1 MNTLSFSSPELQS
14 IILSKT
20 ENFVG
25 RDFIFSAIN
34 NFLHRYPKGYFTIVG
49 VPGSGKSA
57 ILAQFVRQNPHTIY
71 YNAQIAG
78 KNRVEAFFPEV
89 CTQLNLL
96 LENLSSTPP
105 QPSPQT
111 MTEIGFINAHEGSW
125 LFSTLL
131 QQVSE
136 NLPDQKIIIVID
148 GLDGI
153 DINSQAVGTNLFYLP
168 RYLPDQIYFI
178 FARRPYQKSHSG
190 LLIEAPSQI
199 LDLADFQRENR
210 EDIKA
215 YIRRNL
221 TPLTPLPYKGMGE
234 QESSNSPLLRGEGLG
249 ERFNENED
257 NFMYVQQILKAMTDG
272 FYSANN
278 FEQIP
283 PYLETYYQQH
293 WQKMQGHGLSDV
305 AMDILRVLTAE
316 ETQPMSTVAISKI
329 IKADVFD
336 VAEIME
342 TWLEF
347 LQEIHTNKET
357 KYQLYHHSFRLY
369 LHDYS
374 TLRNI

>member
-1 MNTLSFSSPELQS
+1 MNSLSFSASAKS
-14 IILSKT
+14 

-25 RDFIFSAIN
+25 RDFVFSAIN

-71 YNAQIAG
+71 YNAQIVG

-131 QQVSE
+131 QQVSD

-178 FARRPYQKSHSG
+178 FARRPYQKYHSG

-199 LDLADFQRENR
+199 LDLADYPVENR
-210 EDIKA
+210 EDVKK
-215 YIRRNL
+215 YIQRNL
-221 TPLTPLPYKGMGE
+221 TPLTLLPYKGMGE
-234 QESSNSPLLRGEGLG
+234 QEFSNSPLLPGEGLG
-249 ERFNENED
+249 ERSNLIDKNED
-257 NFMYVQQILKAMTDG
+257 NFMYVQQVLTAFAEG
-272 FYSANN
+272 FYDQPENINS
-278 FEQIP
+278 IP
-283 PYLETYYQQH
+283 LDLESYYQQH
-293 WQKMQGHGLSDV
+293 WQKMQGEGLSDV

-316 ETQPMSTVAISKI
+316 ETQAMSTVAISQI

-336 VAEIME
+336 VAEILE

-369 LHDYS
+369 LYDYS
-374 TLRNI
+374 TLRNS

>member
-1 MNTLSFSSPELQS
+1 MNSLSFSASAKS
-14 IILSKT
+14 

-25 RDFIFSAIN
+25 RDFIFTAIN
-34 NFLHRYPKGYFTIVG
+34 NFLHRYLKGYFTIVG

-111 MTEIGFINAHEGSW
+111 MTDTGFINANEGSW

-190 LLIEAPSQI
+190 LLIEAPSQV
-199 LDLADFQRENR
+199 LDLADYPVENR

-215 YIRRNL
+215 YIRKKRTAETQSSQRNIIDFID
-221 TPLTPLPYKGMGE
+221 E
-234 QESSNSPLLRGEGLG
+234 D
-249 ERFNENED
+249 ED
-257 NFMYVQQILKAMTDG
+257 NFMYVQQVLKAMADG
-272 FYSANN
+272 FYSVNN

-293 WQKMQGHGLSDV
+293 WQRMQGHGLSDV

-316 ETQPMSTVAISKI
+316 ETQPMSTVAISQI

-347 LQEIHTNKET
+347 LQEIREGKET

>member
-1 MNTLSFSSPELQS
+1 MNSLSFSASVKS
-14 IILSKT
+14 

-25 RDFIFSAIN
+25 RDFVFTAIN

-57 ILAQFVRQNPHTIY
+57 ILAQFVRQNPRTIY

-96 LENLSSTPP
+96 LEKLSSTPP

-111 MTEIGFINAHEGSW
+111 MTETGFINAHEGSW

-178 FARRPYQKSHSG
+178 FARRPYQKYHSG

-199 LDLADFQRENR
+199 LDLADYPVENR
-210 EDIKA
+210 EDVKK
-215 YIRRNL
+215 YIQRN
-221 TPLTPLPYKGMGE
+221 LTPLPYKGMGE
-234 QESSNSPLLRGEGLG
+234 QEFSNSPLLPGEELG
-249 ERFNENED
+249 ERSNLIDKNED
-257 NFMYVQQILKAMTDG
+257 NFMYVQQVLTAFAEG
-272 FYSANN
+272 FYDQPENINS
-278 FEQIP
+278 IP
-283 PYLETYYQQH
+283 LDLESYYQQH
-293 WQKMQGHGLSDV
+293 WQKMQGEGLSDV

-316 ETQPMSTVAISKI
+316 ETQPMSTVAISQI

-336 VAEIME
+336 VAEILE

-369 LHDYS
+369 LLGTIPS
-374 TLRNI
+374 